1 MPASGTLKTWMT
13 YHCLAAL
20 AFEPQLTALIVLAI
34 LASIFFNRVPTPL
47 KWLLGFFVVLCLFPG
62 DRLAGTLGNLVASF
76 LGPLLTLGIV
86 IMGLRMIV
94 SGGRP
99 RCSRCGFRSNDC
111 RCHSRW

>member
-1 MPASGTLKTWMT
+1 MT

-20 AFEPQLTALIVLAI
+20 AFEPQITALIVLAI

-62 DRLAGTLGNLVASF
+62 DRLAGTLGNVVAGF

-94 SGGRP
+94 GGGRT
-99 RCSRCGFRSNDC
+99 RCSRCRRDC
-111 RCHSRW
+111 DRCVCGSRF